1 MCCLLLHGVEEKPDE
16 DIEEIVMDVL
26 NTKLD
31 AGLSQRDVGRT
42 HRVGRSRKGGKKP
55 RPIIVRFLSYRQRKS
70 VFDVKRKLKG
80 LKIVITESLTK
91 TRYALLQRCI
101 NIFGKYEVWSYDGRI
116 YCKTR
121 DGKKVF
127 TTDDELSFF
136 LVEDVP
142 VDVPGDELVVVAEIV
157 PVEEECLPKSS

>member
-1 MCCLLLHGVEEKPDE
+1 
-16 DIEEIVMDVL
+16 MDVL

-42 HRVGRSRKGGKKP
+42 HRVGSTRKGGKKP

-101 NIFGKYEVWSYDGRI
+101 NTFGKNDVWTYDGRI
-116 YCKTR
+116 YCKTG
-121 DGKKVF
+121 DEKKVF

-136 LVEDVP
+136 LVEDVT
-142 VDVPGDELVVVAEIV
+142 VDVPEEEPVEVPENV
-157 PVEEECLPKSS
+157 PVKDASLPETS